1 MSADSGE
8 KSFDA
13 PPSRI
18 AKARREGNLP
28 RAQELGANLA
38 FVAASLAAIAVAG
51 PIGALGRAALTDAV
65 HGAAPLALCIAIMAL
80 ALVPMAASAAAGMLG
95 GVTQGGGLV
104 FVAPAV
110 KFERLAPVEGIKRM
124 LSREAALHGARALVA
139 FVLASIAMAPT
150 LRQLVSAATV
160 ALPSQST
167 AQIAWDGATHVVFAA
182 VAVGLLFA
190 VAEFAVA
197 RRAWLRKLRMSLAEL
212 RRELKESDG
221 DPVARSRRKALHR
234 NLIRGALARVKDAAF
249 VVVNPTHVAVAL
261 EYRPPDVPVPT
272 VLVRAADEMALR
284 VREAA
289 GEYRVPVIEDVF
301 LARALYRDGAVG
313 GPIAREHYV
322 AVAEIVASL
331 IRSGALGERLRT

>member
-1 MSADSGE
+1 MSADSAE

-38 FVAASLAAIAVAG
+38 FAAASLATLAVAA
-51 PIGALGRAALTDAV
+51 PIGAIARAALAV
-65 HGAAPLALCIAIMAL
+65 GARGAAPVALCIAIAAL
-80 ALVPMAASAAAGMLG
+80 ALVPMAAGAAAGMLG
-95 GVTQGGGLV
+95 GITQGGGLV
-104 FVAPAV
+104 FVIPAV

-139 FVLASIAMAPT
+139 FVLALLAMAPT
-150 LRQLVSAATV
+150 LRRLASAATV
-160 ALPSQST
+160 ALPSQGT

-190 VAEFAVA
+190 IAEFAVA

-221 DPVARSRRKALHR
+221 DPVARGRRRSLHR

-261 EYRPPDVPVPT
+261 DYRPPDVPVPT

-289 GEYRVPVIEDVF
+289 GEYHVPVIESVL
-301 LARALYRDGAVG
+301 LARALYRDSAVG
-313 GPIAREHYV
+313 EPIAHEHYV
-322 AVAEIVASL
+322 AVAEVVASL
-331 IRSGALGERLRT
+331 IRSGALGERLAR

>member
-1 MSADSGE
+1 VSADSGE

-13 PPSRI
+13 PPSRL

-38 FVAASLAAIAVAG
+38 FVAAALATLAVAA
-51 PIGALGRAALTDAV
+51 PIGALGRAALTDAAR
-65 HGAAPLALCIAIMAL
+65 GAAPVALCIAVALLAL
-80 ALVPMAASAAAGMLG
+80 APMAAGAAAGMLG
-95 GVTQGGGLV
+95 SVMQGGGLV
-104 FVAPAV
+104 WAPAV

-139 FVLASIAMAPT
+139 FVLASVAMAPT
-150 LRQLVSAATV
+150 LRQLASAAAT
-160 ALPSQST
+160 ALPSASM

-182 VAVGLLFA
+182 AAVGLLFA
-190 VAEFAVA
+190 TAEFAVA

-284 VREAA
+284 VREVA
-289 GEYRVPVIEDVF
+289 GEYHVPVIENVL

-313 GPIAREHYV
+313 VPIAHEHYV
-322 AVAEIVASL
+322 AVAEVVASL
-331 IRSGALGERLRT
+331 IRSGALGERPRT

>member
-18 AKARREGNLP
+18 AKARREGDLP
-28 RAQELGANLA
+28 RAQEFGANLA
-38 FVAASLAAIAVAG
+38 FVAAALAALAVAA
-51 PIGALGRAALTDAV
+51 PVGALARAALTDGAR
-65 HGAAPLALCIAIMAL
+65 GAAPVALCIVIAVLAL
-80 ALVPMAASAAAGMLG
+80 APMAAGAAAGALG
-95 GVTQGGGLV
+95 GVVQGGGLV

-110 KFERLAPVEGIKRM
+110 KPERLAPAEGIKRM
-124 LSREAALHGARALVA
+124 LSREAALHGMRALVA

-150 LRQLVSAATV
+150 LRQLVSAATI
-160 ALPSQST
+160 ALPSQSM
-167 AQIAWDGATHVVFAA
+167 AQIAWDGGTHVVFAA

-190 VAEFAVA
+190 IAEFAVA
-197 RRAWLRKLRMSLAEL
+197 RRAWLRKLRMSLSEL

-249 VVVNPTHVAVAL
+249 VVVNPTHVAIAL
-261 EYRPPDVPVPT
+261 DYRPPDVPVPI

-289 GEYRVPVIEDVF
+289 GRISHTGD
-301 LARALYRDGAVG
+301 
-313 GPIAREHYV
+313 
-322 AVAEIVASL
+322 
-331 IRSGALGERLRT
+331 